1 MNVVILNKAFPAMG
15 VATKRKKGG
24 ECPPLLV
31 HRFIVISVHQPSR
44 LYGSQTF
51 SILAHYGIW
60 FFKITPATQRF
71 LFASFFWKAQGIG
84 YCLYICFCDFIYWQ
98 RTVGYLPVKE
108 KHTVKKR
115 FETRKQ
121 VFKIGS
127 KPACL
132 FSKGK
137 LIPSVI
143 LINCHNTTRSLCRH
157 R

>member
-1 MNVVILNKAFPAMG
+1 MG

-24 ECPPLLV
+24 ECPPPPLLV

-44 LYGSQTF
+44 LYCSLNF
-51 SILAHYGIW
+51 PILAHHRIW
-60 FFKITPATQRF
+60 FFKITPAAQRV
-71 LFASFFWKAQGIG
+71 LFASYILKGTRYWVLP
-84 YCLYICFCDFIYWQ
+84 LYMFLWFYIYWQ
-98 RTVGYLPVKE
+98 RTVGYLPTCKW
-108 KHTVKKR
+108 KTHRKKKR

-137 LIPSVI
+137 LIDTKCNFDKLSQYYR
-143 LINCHNTTRSLCRH
+143 LSL
-157 R
+157 